1 MSDSLQQA
9 VQKICQSNNNDRK
22 RMMDIVQFVQKEFGC
37 VSSEAMDAIAKQ
49 VNAHRVEVESV
60 VSFYSFLSKEQK
72 GKTVIRLCNDTVD
85 RMKGL
90 KDVAE
95 VFSSELGIG
104 FGETTSD
111 GKITLEY
118 TPCIGMCDQAPAA
131 IINDTVAPSLTPEK
145 VKEIVQSLKN
155 DVDPSKLSLGIGDG
169 NNADDLVQSA
179 VVNNVLKAGDVIF
192 SDNVSG
198 QALERALALKS
209 EKVIDIVKI
218 AKLRGRGGAGFPTGL
233 KWQFTRSAKGN
244 NKFVICNADEG
255 EPGTFKDR
263 VLLTEKFDL
272 LFEGMTIAG
281 YAIGANTGILY
292 LRGEYAYLRKFLELK
307 LKARRDQS
315 LLGKAVKGKE
325 GFDFDI
331 RIQMGSGAYICGEE
345 SALISSCEGLRG
357 DPKTRPPFPAQKGYL
372 ESPTSVN
379 NVETFCSVTRI
390 LEKGS
395 DWFLSIGSTNSS
407 GTKVLSVCGYC
418 KKPGIYEYP
427 FGVTITDLL
436 KDVGAD
442 DAKAVLV
449 GGPSGQFIGKDEFSR
464 IICYNDLGTG
474 GSMVIFGPKC
484 DLLKAV
490 HEYMEFFVDESC
502 GYCTPCRVGNVLL
515 KKKLEEIM
523 NGKGEPAD
531 LEYLQSLGE
540 SIKKASRCGLGQTSP
555 NPILTTLK
563 NFKPLYEAL
572 VKKADDGMH
581 PTFDIRAAL
590 GDAEQAAGRKS
601 VLYTE

>member
-1 MSDSLQQA
+1 MSDSLQKKIQE
-9 VQKICQSNNNDRK
+9 ICQSSNNDRA
-22 RMMDIVQFVQKEFGC
+22 RMMDIVQSVQKEFGC
-37 VSSEAMDAIAKQ
+37 VSSEAMNLIAK
-49 VNAHRVEVESV
+49 ATKSHHVEVESV

-85 RMKGL
+85 RMKGCQE
-90 KDVAE
+90 VAKAL
-95 VFSSELGIG
+95 SSELGVK

-131 IINDTVAPSLTPEK
+131 LINDVVAPNLTAEK
-145 VKEIVQSLKN
+145 VKEIVKNLKKG
-155 DVDPSKLSLGIGDG
+155 VDPSKLSLGKGDG
-169 NNADDLVQSA
+169 NNTDSLIGAA
-179 VVNNVLKAGDVIF
+179 VRNNVLKVGDVIF
-192 SDNVSG
+192 ADNDSG
-198 QALERALALKS
+198 KGLENALALKP
-209 EKVIDIVKI
+209 EEVIDMIKV

-233 KWQFTRSAKGN
+233 KWQFTRSARGEQ
-244 NKFVICNADEG
+244 KFVICNADEG

-281 YAIGANTGILY
+281 YAIGASTGIIY
-292 LRGEYAYLRKFLELK
+292 VRGEYAYLLKFLKSK
-307 LKARRDQS
+307 LKERYDQR
-315 LLGKAVKGKE
+315 LLGKNIKGKS
-325 GFDFDI
+325 GFNFDI

-357 DPKTRPPFPAQKGYL
+357 DPKTRPPFPAQRGYL
-372 ESPTSVN
+372 ASPTSVN
-379 NVETFCSVTRI
+379 NVETICSVTRI

-407 GTKVLSVCGYC
+407 GTKILSISGYC
-418 KKPGIYEYP
+418 KRPGVYEYP
-427 FGVTITDLL
+427 FGISITDLL
-436 KDVGAD
+436 NDVGAE

-449 GGPSGQFIGKDEFSR
+449 GGPSGQFIGKNEFSR

-474 GSMVIFGPKC
+474 GSIVIFGPKC

-490 HEYMEFFVDESC
+490 DEYMEFFVEESC
-502 GYCTPCRVGNVLL
+502 GYCTPCRAGNILL
-515 KKKLEEIM
+515 KKKLEEILEG
-523 NGKGEPAD
+523 NGESAD
-531 LEYLQSLGE
+531 LDYLQSLGE
-540 SIKKASRCGLGQTSP
+540 GIKKTSRCGLGQTSP

-572 VKKADDGMH
+572 MKPQEKGMQ

-590 GDAEQAAGRKS
+590 GDAEKAQMRKS
-601 VLYTE
+601 VLYKN